1 MTDQL
6 DTDYLI
12 VGAGAM
18 GMAFADELFH
28 RDPDARMV
36 IVDRRAAPG
45 GHWTD
50 AYPYV
55 RLHQPALFYGVNSQR
70 LERDE
75 TDLASGPA
83 IVGYFRQVMDRLQ
96 GSGRVTFLPMT
107 ERRDDGALQ
116 SLVNPDIVTQ
126 VNTRRRVVDAGVMNV
141 QVPAMRPPPFPV
153 ADGAH
158 VVPPN
163 ALPAQRRQW
172 RRHMVLGGGK
182 TGIDAIL
189 FLLGMGVPQ
198 ADIHWVVPNDSWF
211 WSREAVQGGEATG
224 DFVRHMNALIEARD
238 VDHVFQQLEGVGS
251 VSRLSDTVRPTKW
264 RCATVSRP
272 EVKIL
277 QGLQHV
283 IRMGRVTTIDTDSV
297 HLERG
302 EIPTGPD
309 TLHIDCTANGL
320 AKLPP
325 RPLFENGRIN
335 LQSVVMCQQV
345 FSAAILARL
354 ETLGCDDAARNALCQ
369 VIPHP
374 EQITDHPPCVVN
386 SLQNILNVTRRMPLW
401 VRRSRLSLLAH
412 ESLGNFLGSALAVHR
427 RLPAARARLQ
437 DLTGATV

>member
-126 VNTRRRVVDAGVMNV
+126 VTTRRRVVDAGVMNV

-189 FLLGMGVPQ
+189 FLLGIGVPQ

-224 DFVRHMNALIEARD
+224 DFVRHMNAVIEARD
-238 VDHVFQQLEGVGS
+238 VDHVFHQLEGVGS

-283 IRMGRVTTIDTDSV
+283 IRMGRVTAIDTDRV
-297 HLERG
+297 QLERG

-325 RPLFENGRIN
+325 RPLFEDGRIN

-354 ETLGCDDAARNALCQ
+354 ETLGGDDATRNALCQ

-427 RLPAARARLQ
+427 RLPAARVRLQ